1 MAAEISEALV
11 LHSPLCLGDIFPK
24 PAGVPF
30 FRLKLRC
37 RSVQVRCVCGTVR
50 VTAPLSFV
58 EVTPRSLTHSGCPG
72 VWAAGA
78 GPLEQEEK
86 TTASQA
92 LASARCVAAAPPT
105 TGVPPGP
112 PPPALPQSPAEAVF
126 TPPVT
131 HPGGQGVQ
139 TTEATLGL
147 VDCGLATNNSK
158 TC

>member
-58 EVTPRSLTHSGCPG
+58 EVTPRSLTHSGRPG

-112 PPPALPQSPAEAVF
+112 PPPALPPEPCRGSFHTTSHSPRGSGS
-126 TPPVT
+126 P
-131 HPGGQGVQ
+131 
-139 TTEATLGL
+139 
-147 VDCGLATNNSK
+147 NNRGHLRPCRLW
-158 TC
+158 TGHQQQ